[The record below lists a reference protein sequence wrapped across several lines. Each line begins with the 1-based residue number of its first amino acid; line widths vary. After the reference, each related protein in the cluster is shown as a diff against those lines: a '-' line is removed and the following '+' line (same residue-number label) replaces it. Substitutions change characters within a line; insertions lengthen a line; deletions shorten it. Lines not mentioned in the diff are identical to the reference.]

1 MDQEVS
7 ALSPALR
14 AALEALSGLGP
25 ARVHRLQVGLAEL
38 VLPQAPPG
46 AVGQLELARAFIEGR
61 AEPAALREAQQDCW
75 TYVGSLACGCTVSDS
90 ASAHAI
96 MTCLETSPSARD
108 GAALREQ
115 VERVARC
122 GVSEQ
127 QIIAVL
133 SRVDLV

>member
-1 MDQEVS
+1 MDP

-14 AALEALSGLGP
+14 AALEALPELDA

-61 AEPAALREAQQDCW
+61 ADAAALREAQQDCW
-75 TYVGSLACGCTVSDS
+75 TYVGSLACGCSVSDS

-96 MTCLETSPSARD
+96 MTCLETSPSAREPAA
-108 GAALREQ
+108 AALREQ

-122 GVSEQ
+122 GVSEPK
-127 QIIAVL
+127 IISVL
-133 SRVDLV
+133 SPVDLV

>member
-1 MDQEVS
+1 MDVA
-7 ALSPALR
+7 ALSPALCG
-14 AALEALSGLGP
+14 ALEALYGLDS

-61 AEPAALREAQQDCW
+61 ADAAALREAQQDCW
-75 TYVGSLACGCTVSDS
+75 TYVGSLACGCSVSDS

-96 MTCLETSPSARD
+96 MTCLETSPSAREPS
-108 GAALREQ
+108 ALREQ
-115 VERVARC
+115 VERIARC
-122 GVSEQ
+122 GVSELK
-127 QIIAVL
+127 IISVL